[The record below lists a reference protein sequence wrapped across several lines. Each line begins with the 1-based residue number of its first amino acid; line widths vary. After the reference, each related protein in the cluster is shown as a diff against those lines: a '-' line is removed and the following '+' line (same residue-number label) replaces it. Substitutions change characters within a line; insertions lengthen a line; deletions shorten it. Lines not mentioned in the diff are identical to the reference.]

1 MKKVNRVDL
10 LKKAITLTDG
20 QRQSDYGKPVDNM
33 QHIADIFN
41 LNTDGTLT
49 ARDVALVHQ
58 CTKIAR
64 RRISPNVADHCIDN
78 MAYCGIEFECVR
90 EGKY

>member
-41 LNTDGTLT
+41 VITGGKLT

-64 RRISPNVADHCIDN
+64 RRISPTVEDHYIDD